1 MDVKHTVFSVLACIA
16 FAALLVFS
24 LIDEAHAKGG
34 GAVAARGGGGFSSAR
49 PSSSYSSSS
58 SYRSYSST
66 PARPAAPARPAQPA
80 KPAKSSTWFNQKDDD
95 VECDTLRSSRY
106 ASDRMTYKRYC

>member
-34 GAVAARGGGGFSSAR
+34 GARGGGGFSTAR
-49 PSSSYSSSS
+49 SSSSYSSSS
-58 SYRSYSST
+58 SYRSYSAT

-80 KPAKSSTWFNQKDDD
+80 KPAKSSTWFSQKDDD

-106 ASDRMTYKRYC
+106 GSDRMTYKRYC

>member
-1 MDVKHTVFSVLACIA
+1 MDVKHTVFSVLTCIA

-34 GAVAARGGGGFSSAR
+34 GGGGARGGGGFSAAR
-49 PSSSYSSSS
+49 SSSSYSSSS

-80 KPAKSSTWFNQKDDD
+80 KPAKPSTWFKQKDDD